1 MTTRS
6 RTKGKGN
13 RSLANEVLAVV
24 LVAAAILLLL
34 SLLTFDPT
42 DQSLN
47 FVGPKHAPNN
57 LIGVVGANVSD
68 LFLQLFGLA
77 SVALPIL
84 LILTAIR
91 IFFSDRAAMPFRKA
105 AGAILLLIALSGFL
119 ALFPKIPISLLT
131 RHDNGGLVGNI
142 LEGKL
147 AGLLNTIGAAIV
159 LGAATV
165 LTLMVTM
172 EVSLSSIVKWARSKM
187 PSMPVRRK
195 AVPSVFA
202 GLSAKVMDWVQQRRL
217 LADERQAERLERR
230 KQEAVEKEQRR
241 LDEQERRERAR
252 ELLTEEHRR
261 REAEASDHGLPE
273 SSVMDASVTHP
284 QPRVVSEP
292 IVEPAVS
299 LIPVTSSARGEGAAA
314 VRAYRAKLEQGRSDQ
329 VPEITM
335 DPDVAEMISTAS
347 IVRTAPLEKEAEP
360 AGSKPVP
367 GRRKTQA
374 DAAYGSR
381 YELPSLDL
389 LETPIGHHEQ
399 AEEELRVRATILAE
413 KCKEFA
419 VTGHIHRINPGPV
432 VTTFEFK
439 PDPGVKYNR
448 VVGLAEDLCLA
459 LKAESIRIDRI
470 PGKSTVG
477 IEVPNANREI
487 IYLRDVIESSK
498 FQQPTSRLGIA
509 LGKTINGE
517 EYVADLGKMPHLL
530 IAGATGAGKSVTL
543 NTIIC
548 SILYKA
554 SPEEVKFIMVD
565 PKRLELGLYEGIPHL
580 LTPIVTDPKRAA
592 NALRWAVNEMESRYK
607 VLAALGVRNIEQ
619 YNRQVRE
626 LVHPTLWEEEDPN
639 ALKPLPFIVIA
650 IDELADLMMVARGDV
665 ETSIARLAQMARA
678 VGIHLVLATQRPSVD
693 VITGIIKANFPS
705 RIAFRVSSKV
715 DSRTIIDSNGAEA
728 LLGQGDMLFLPP
740 ASARLIR

>member
-42 DQSLN
+42 DQSWNLA
-47 FVGPKHAPNN
+47 GPQHAPNN
-57 LIGVVGANVSD
+57 LIGVVGAHVSD

-84 LILTAIR
+84 LILTALR
-91 IFFSDRAAMPFRKA
+91 MFFSDRPAMPLRKG
-105 AGAILLLIALSGFL
+105 AGAMLLLIALSGFL
-119 ALFPKIPISLLT
+119 ALFPKIPIGLLT
-131 RHDNGGLVGNI
+131 RHDNGGLVGTI
-142 LEGKL
+142 VEGQL
-147 AGLLNTIGAAIV
+147 VGLLNTLGAAIV

-165 LTLMVTM
+165 LTLMLTM
-172 EVSLSSIVKWARSKM
+172 EVSLASAVKWVRSRIPSIPVARKGV
-187 PSMPVRRK
+187 PPVLAR
-195 AVPSVFA
+195 
-202 GLSAKVMDWVQQRRL
+202 LSAKWMDWIQQRRL
-217 LADERQAERLERR
+217 LADERHAERLERR
-230 KQEAVEKEQRR
+230 TQDAAEREQRR

-252 ELLTEEHRR
+252 ELMTEEHRR
-261 REAEASDHGLPE
+261 RAEEERRRKEAEAFDHSASEP
-273 SSVMDASVTHP
+273 SVRSGSAADLE
-284 QPRVVSEP
+284 PRVAPEP
-292 IVEPAVS
+292 VIEPVISPIA
-299 LIPVTSSARGEGAAA
+299 VTSSARGEGAAA
-314 VRAYRAKLEQGRSDQ
+314 VRAYRAKVEQGKSGQ
-329 VPEITM
+329 VPEVTM

-347 IVRTAPLEKEAEP
+347 IVRTAPLEKTEVEA

-413 KCKEFA
+413 KCKEFS

-498 FQQPTSRLGIA
+498 FQQPSSRLGIA

-517 EYVADLGKMPHLL
+517 EYVQ
-530 IAGATGAGKSVTL
+530 T
-543 NTIIC
+543 
-548 SILYKA
+548 
-554 SPEEVKFIMVD
+554 
-565 PKRLELGLYEGIPHL
+565 
-580 LTPIVTDPKRAA
+580 
-592 NALRWAVNEMESRYK
+592 
-607 VLAALGVRNIEQ
+607 
-619 YNRQVRE
+619 
-626 LVHPTLWEEEDPN
+626 
-639 ALKPLPFIVIA
+639 
-650 IDELADLMMVARGDV
+650 
-665 ETSIARLAQMARA
+665 
-678 VGIHLVLATQRPSVD
+678 
-693 VITGIIKANFPS
+693 
-705 RIAFRVSSKV
+705 
-715 DSRTIIDSNGAEA
+715 
-728 LLGQGDMLFLPP
+728 
-740 ASARLIR
+740 